1 VADKRKTIPM
11 DHPTKATRPTQRQ
24 SHLCLFE
31 PNGPTGPQGARWLI
45 NGFPANVLIWTLEQ
59 WANLNERP
67 SDAQYHPNGVW
78 CALRME

>member
-1 VADKRKTIPM
+1 M
-11 DHPTKATRPTQRQ
+11 DYRTQATRPTPTQ
-24 SHLCLFE
+24 SQLGLFE
-31 PNGPTGPQGARWLI
+31 PNGPTDPQGVRWLI
-45 NGFPANVLIWTLEQ
+45 NGFPANVLIWTLDQ